1 MRVYSLDCF
10 PDEDADPSVVMIV
23 AAESETE
30 AVRLAFEHPN
40 AEGYAAIALNTK
52 RKPRKARGLAPG
64 IHGFVN
70 WQAFQAL

>member
-10 PDEDADPSVVMIV
+10 PDPDSDPSVVMIV
-23 AAESETE
+23 AAESETD

-40 AEGYAAIALNTK
+40 AENYAAIGLNAK
-52 RKPRKARGLAPG
+52 RKPRKARGLAAG

>member
-1 MRVYSLDCF
+1 MRVFSLDCF
-10 PDEDADPSVVMIV
+10 PDENADPSVVMIV

-40 AEGYAAIALNTK
+40 AEGYAAIALNAK

-70 WQAFQAL
+70 WKAFQVL

>member
-10 PDEDADPSVVMIV
+10 QDADADPSVVMIV

-40 AEGYAAIALNTK
+40 AEGYNAIALNKK

-70 WQAFQAL
+70 WQAFQVL